1 MSVCSD
7 TKVISQ
13 SLEELYRLLTE
24 TSQKHSLP
32 EL

>member
-13 SLEELYRLLTE
+13 SLKELFEQLKQISKE
-24 TSQKHSLP
+24 GNLP
-32 EL
+32 GL